1 MRLWKVNI
9 IQQVYNDCLF
19 QDGKT
24 EFFNAAVMTMPIPQ
38 ILQLPGMDQILD
50 KKTTEKLSNVR
61 YSARYALALFFD
73 KIEPEVVL
81 NSSMPETGAHYI
93 GDDSIFCYA
102 AIDGKK
108 KGIDSPTSVIF
119 HTKVPWGIK
128 YLENSLKEIEE
139 ILVKHYRYR
148 LSLTK
153 GLWNSFV
160 FLKFSTV
167 IQVSQI

>member
-1 MRLWKVNI
+1 M
-9 IQQVYNDCLF
+9 YNDCLF

-50 KKTTEKLSNVR
+50 VKTTEKLSNVR

-73 KIEPEVVL
+73 KTEPDVVL

-139 ILVKHYRYR
+139 ILVEHYRYR

-153 GLWNSFV
+153 DLSNSF
-160 FLKFSTV
+160 FFTILNCYRTH
-167 IQVSQI
+167 